1 MADFSVIEK
10 LKLFFETVVS
20 TPFFFIYAILGIA
33 LIIIMII
40 DIKKHKKISRIL
52 YLIVLIFLIT
62 FVLIK
67 YFGVI
72 INIIDTFIEIIV
84 KALYF
89 PSLGLYITMLLI
101 SNITFV
107 ILFFSKKAIKGY
119 KTVSGVCNVIV
130 DFLFIMM
137 LGIIANNNLDISLD
151 MELYSDSTMLTLLQ
165 LSMSVFCSMYLL
177 FLFIKAYRKF
187 RIYDKVVTFDNEDY
201 PDMGMYVKKNYV
213 SMGFPNSLIRVRS
226 VLDFSKMSGDDNK
239 K

>member
-101 SNITFV
+101 SNITSVPLLLIIF
-107 ILFFSKKAIKGY
+107 ILPTPILPIKNHFSK
-119 KTVSGVCNVIV
+119 
-130 DFLFIMM
+130 
-137 LGIIANNNLDISLD
+137 
-151 MELYSDSTMLTLLQ
+151 TL
-165 LSMSVFCSMYLL
+165 
-177 FLFIKAYRKF
+177 IHKF
-187 RIYDKVVTFDNEDY
+187 
-201 PDMGMYVKKNYV
+201 
-213 SMGFPNSLIRVRS
+213 
-226 VLDFSKMSGDDNK
+226 
-239 K
+239 